1 MSILSVDNISPIG
14 SGTSVTINNAA
25 TLVLTNANIA
35 GVTTASGGVR
45 VNADGSTSANYIS
58 VGASDDL
65 KIYHHSAGVSQI
77 YNSTGYLELY
87 ANAATWIKTTQF
99 NIIDNDATHYHIRT
113 FKDGAVE
120 LYHNNSKKFE
130 TTDSGVKVTDAI
142 LEIADTTC
150 LIDLMETSATNH
162 RIRNGNGNFHIQ
174 KLSDDKNTTTNQLV
188 IDGGTGETA
197 LYHAGNKTA
206 YTKGSGFEIKGGNTS
221 DQTELQIIG
230 NEGQDASIL
239 LGADDG
245 DDNAD
250 YWRMYSQASNNAFTL
265 KNYAAGSYETSIRA
279 YGNGPV
285 ELFHDNNRVFK
296 TNSWGIQTGQK
307 ATNDD
312 YTHNGGGVGWAIAN
326 GWTKVVFD
334 SGTAGN
340 TPFTIYNSYSGYNR
354 YMWYIR
360 FDGGVANYQ
369 SNNLDLC
376 DERVKK
382 DFEDVPSQW
391 NNIKNIDLKHFRY
404 QEDTS
409 SDPLKIGVVAQQV
422 ETIYPD
428 LIDESWPQGD
438 ADPNTH
444 EKNTGDFYKGVKEQ
458 QLLMYAVKALQEAQ
472 VRIETLEAEVA
483 ALKGS

>member
-45 VNADGSTSANYIS
+45 VNADGNTSANYIS

-65 KIYHHSAGVSQI
+65 KLYHQGGNSIIQ
-77 YNSTGYLELY
+77 NSTGYLELN
-87 ANAATWIKTTQF
+87 ANAAAWIKTTQF

-113 FKDGAVE
+113 FKDDRVE
-120 LYHNNSKKFE
+120 LFHNNSKKFE
-130 TTDSGVKVTDAI
+130 TTDSGVRVTDAI

-279 YGNGPV
+279 FGNGPV
-285 ELFHDNNRVFK
+285 ELFHNNNRVFK
-296 TNSWGIQTGQK
+296 TNTWGIQVGQK

-312 YTHNGGGVGWAIAN
+312 YTHNGGGVGWGLAD

-340 TPFTIYNSYSGYNR
+340 TPFTIYNSNSGYNR

-360 FDGGVANYQ
+360 FDGGVANYS
-369 SNNLDLC
+369 SNNLNLC

-382 DFEDVPSQW
+382 DFADVPSQW
-391 NNIKNIDLKHFRY
+391 NNIKNIGFKHFRY
-404 QEDTS
+404 KEEDS
-409 SDPLKIGVVAQQV
+409 SKPLKIGVVAQQV
-422 ETIYPD
+422 EKVYPNI
-428 LIDESWPQGD
+428 IDETWPID
-438 ADPNTH
+438 NANPNTG
-444 EKNTGDFYKGVKEQ
+444 EGDFYKGVKEE

-472 VRIETLEAEVA
+472 ARIETLEAEVA